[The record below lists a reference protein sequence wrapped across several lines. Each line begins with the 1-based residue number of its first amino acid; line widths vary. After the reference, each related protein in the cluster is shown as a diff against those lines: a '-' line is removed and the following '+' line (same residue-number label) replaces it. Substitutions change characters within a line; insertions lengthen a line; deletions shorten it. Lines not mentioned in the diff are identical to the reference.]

1 MYIHHPIQLH
11 QLMGD
16 AKNGIWTIKNV
27 QNVLIDGSLIQMDSA
42 FQLVLIADSMI
53 QLENAQVATEVMMLL
68 MEFVPFLNLILL
80 L

>member
-1 MYIHHPIQLH
+1 
-11 QLMGD
+11 MGD